1 VRLAILGVRGS
12 TPAPGAAFVRY
23 GGHTSCIAVLADADD
38 VPHLVLDAGTG
49 VRSLPDLLGG
59 RPFDGAIV
67 LSHLHWDH
75 VQGLPF
81 CPSLD
86 HPEARVDLWVPAIG
100 GDRGDPTPHGGR
112 ETARDVLARAMSPPH
127 FPIEPEGLL
136 GSWRFLL
143 ADPGELPVGPRAGA
157 ARVRVASV
165 EHKGGETYVIRVD
178 LDGASIA
185 YLPDHNRPVFRHS
198 PVAGTE
204 LIHGVDVLL
213 HDGQFVDGEETT
225 ALAYGHS
232 TIEDAAWLADL
243 CHVGRLVVI
252 HHAPGRTDDQL
263 DALAARFTET
273 PGGRPTSFARQG
285 DVLPVRAVSR
295 ASGASADGVTVDPA
309 AGHPSM

>member
-49 VRSLPDLLGG
+49 VRDLPDLLGG

-100 GDRGDPTPHGGR
+100 GDREGSTPHDGR
-112 ETARDVLARAMSPPH
+112 IETARDLLARAMSPPH

-136 GSWRFLL
+136 GSWRFRL
-143 ADPGELPVGPRAGA
+143 AEPGELPVSSRAGA
-157 ARVRVASV
+157 ARVQVATV

-185 YLPDHNRPVFRHS
+185 YLPDHNRPVLRHS
-198 PVAGTE
+198 PAAGAE

-213 HDGQFVDGEETT
+213 HDGQFVDGEEVT

-243 CHVGRLVVI
+243 CDVGRLVVI
-252 HHAPGRTDDQL
+252 HHAPGRTDDEL
-263 DALAARFTET
+263 DALAARFTRT
-273 PGGRPTSFARQG
+273 PGGRSTTFARQG
-285 DVLPVRAVSR
+285 DVLSVQAVSR
-295 ASGASADGVTVDPA
+295 AWPASPPKQKWG
-309 AGHPSM
+309 